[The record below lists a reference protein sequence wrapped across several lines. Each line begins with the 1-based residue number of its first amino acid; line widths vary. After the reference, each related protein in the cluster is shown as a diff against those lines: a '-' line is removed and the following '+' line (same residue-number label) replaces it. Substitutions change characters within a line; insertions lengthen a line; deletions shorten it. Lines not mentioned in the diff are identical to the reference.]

1 MSQIKARLTKLEQ
14 RQPITGAYTFQDL
27 HKIPFTAA
35 VQARFKALYEPAANG
50 AKHDY

>member
-14 RQPITGAYTFQDL
+14 RQPTTAHTFQDL
-27 HKIPFTAA
+27 HKIPFTAE

-50 AKHDY
+50 GRL